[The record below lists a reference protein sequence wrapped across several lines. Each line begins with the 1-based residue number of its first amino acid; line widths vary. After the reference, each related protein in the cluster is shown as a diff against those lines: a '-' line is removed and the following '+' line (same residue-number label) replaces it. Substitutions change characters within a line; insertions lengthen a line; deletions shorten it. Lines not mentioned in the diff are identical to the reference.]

1 MTLKEKIKTEIVT
14 ALKSGD
20 KRTVSVLRY
29 LVSLIDKKEI
39 SLPPGQMDDGQVL
52 TVLAKEL
59 KDKNESVE
67 MFKKGNR
74 PDLVEETEAE
84 IEILKKYLP
93 ENLSEEEIRQE
104 VKKIMASK
112 GVDFSVVM
120 KEVMNQFRGRVEGQV
135 VSRVVKEEI
144 TLINA

>member
-1 MTLKEKIKTEIVT
+1 MTLKDKIKIEIVT

-39 SLPPGQMDDGQVL
+39 SLPLGQMDDGQVL
-52 TVLAKEL
+52 AVLAKEL
-59 KDKNESVE
+59 KDKNESIE

-74 PDLVEETEAE
+74 PDLVAETEAE

-93 ENLSEEEIRQE
+93 ENLSEEEIRRE
-104 VKKIMASK
+104 VKKIVVSK
-112 GVDFSVVM
+112 GADFSIVM

-144 TLINA
+144 NL